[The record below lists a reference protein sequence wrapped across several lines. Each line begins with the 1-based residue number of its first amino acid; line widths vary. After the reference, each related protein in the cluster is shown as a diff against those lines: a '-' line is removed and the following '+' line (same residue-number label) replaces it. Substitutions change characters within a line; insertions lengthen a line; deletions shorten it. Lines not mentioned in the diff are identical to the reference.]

1 MTCKLCNK
9 DKKLIK
15 AHIIPEFLY
24 RDIDLYIPDKQGQ
37 GRVHGFTN
45 TNGNLKFIKKGLP
58 TGIYDTTIL
67 CKDCDSL
74 TIKEYDDYGK
84 KIFTNLLNKETL
96 QSAIGKKLQFLEFEL
111 DDYFLFK
118 TFIASIFW
126 RASISNR
133 PEFSIVKLNKT
144 ETIIKE
150 IIETQNQNLIDKFE
164 IVIFFLNNG
173 ISNQILMNPIE
184 VNKFNSHFFSFIAGG
199 FLINLFPDK
208 NKVLDSWIEF
218 VIKNDNSCR
227 IPIIQDVETSKYIIN
242 SFIDSEI
249 LK

>member
-9 DKKLIK
+9 VKKLIK

-24 RDIDLYIPDKQGQ
+24 RDIDLYIPDKKGQ
-37 GRVHGFTN
+37 GRIHGFTN

-67 CKDCDSL
+67 CKECDSL
-74 TIKEYDDYGK
+74 IIKEYDDYGK
-84 KIFTNLLNKETL
+84 KIFTDLLNRETL
-96 QSAIGKKLQFLEFEL
+96 QNAIEQKLQFLEFGL

-133 PEFSIVKLNKT
+133 PEFTIVKLNET
-144 ETIIKE
+144 EKIIKE
-150 IIETQNQNLIDKFE
+150 IIKTRNPSLIDMFE
-164 IVIFFLNNG
+164 IVIFFLNIG
-173 ISNQILMNPIE
+173 LSNQILMNPIE
-184 VNKFNSHFFSFIAGG
+184 VNKLNSHFFSFIAGG

-208 NKVLDSWIEF
+208 SKVLNAWSGF
-218 VIKNDNSCR
+218 VIKNKNSFQM
-227 IPIIQDVETSKYIIN
+227 PIIQDVETSKYIIN

>member
-1 MTCKLCNK
+1 MTCKLCDK

-15 AHIIPEFLY
+15 AHVIPEFLY
-24 RDIDLYIPDKQGQ
+24 RDIDLYISDKKGQ
-37 GRVHGFTN
+37 GRLHGFTN
-45 TNGNLKFIKKGLP
+45 TNGNVEFMNKGLP

-67 CKDCDSL
+67 CKECDSV

-84 KIFTNLLNKETL
+84 KIFRDLLNKDTIQNAL
-96 QSAIGKKLQFLEFEL
+96 IQKSHFFEFTL

-133 PEFSIVKLNKT
+133 PECSIVNLKET
-144 ETIIKE
+144 ELVIKE
-150 IIETQNQNLIDKFE
+150 IIETRNESLVDKFE
-164 IVIFFLNNG
+164 IVVIFLNIG
-173 ISNQILMNPIE
+173 KDNQYLTNFIE
-184 VNKFNSHFFSFIAGG
+184 VNKLNSHFFSFIAGG
-199 FLINLFPDK
+199 FIINLFPDK
-208 NKVLDSWIEF
+208 NKVLEVWKEF
-218 VIKNDNSCR
+218 IIKKGCYYQ

-242 SFIDSEI
+242 SFIDSEL

>member
-24 RDIDLYIPDKQGQ
+24 RDIDLYIPDKKGQ
-37 GRVHGFTN
+37 GRIHGFTN

-58 TGIYDTTIL
+58 IGIYDTTIL
-67 CKDCDSL
+67 CKECDSL

-84 KIFTNLLNKETL
+84 KIFMDLLNRENL
-96 QSAIGKKLQFLEFEL
+96 QNAIEQKLQFLEFRL

-133 PEFSIVKLNKT
+133 PEFTIVKLNET
-144 ETIIKE
+144 EQTIKE
-150 IIETQNQNLIDKFE
+150 IIKTRNPSLIDKFE
-164 IVIFFLNNG
+164 IVIFFLNSG
-173 ISNQILMNPIE
+173 VSNQILMNPIE
-184 VNKFNSHFFSFIAGG
+184 VNKFNSHFFSFIVGG
-199 FLINLFPDK
+199 FLINLFPDIS
-208 NKVLDSWIEF
+208 KVLNAWSGF
-218 VIKNDNSCR
+218 VIKKNNSFQM
-227 IPIIQDVETSKYIIN
+227 PIIQDVETSKYIIN